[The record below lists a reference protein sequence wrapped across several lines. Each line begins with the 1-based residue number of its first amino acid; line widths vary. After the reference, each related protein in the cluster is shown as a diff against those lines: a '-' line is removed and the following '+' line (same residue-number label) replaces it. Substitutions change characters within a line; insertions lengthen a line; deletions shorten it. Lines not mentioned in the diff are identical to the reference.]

1 MKKLCLLL
9 ALLATSIAA
18 PRPGGSQI
26 VCQYIAFSEGTI
38 EGVYYGGAGDAVS
51 CTNMSQVLSAVV
63 ISINML

>member
-1 MKKLCLLL
+1 MKKLLLL
-9 ALLATSIAA
+9 IALLSPAAAA
-18 PRPGGSQI
+18 PPGGSQV

-63 ISINML
+63 TVFNMF